1 MTLSPGITVLIPAYR
16 AQATIARALASVRAQ
31 TLQPEQILIIDDGS
45 PEPLSVETNQAG
57 STPLSLVRL
66 SHNLGSSGA
75 LNHGIA
81 QIETQWIAFLDAD
94 DSWHPEK
101 LALQMAY
108 AERHSDSVLI
118 ATGLRF
124 LNATGHS
131 AMDVATTALP
141 VPHDDRLA
149 SLMEDC
155 VIGKPTVL
163 VRTNVV
169 KSIGGFDTKLIVGE
183 DQHLWLR
190 IAAKHRVD
198 ILPDILTFA
207 HDTPGSL
214 TKRTDIAPDHLWRKV
229 IAPLLEQHQH
239 RFSPAQR
246 RKIVGARCQQAAIA
260 HMERDSLS
268 QAFDYLVR
276 SLLSG
281 YQPVQNIYYMLTPLK
296 RWIKRVL

>member
-31 TLQPEQILIIDDGS
+31 TLQPEHILIVDDGS
-45 PEPLSVETNQAG
+45 PESLMLEANQAG
-57 STPLSLVRL
+57 SIPLSLVRL
-66 SHNLGSSGA
+66 PQNLGSSGA

-81 QIETQWIAFLDAD
+81 HIQTQWIAFLDAD

-101 LALQMAY
+101 LARQMVFAQ
-108 AERHSDSVLI
+108 RQNDSVLI

-124 LNATGHS
+124 LDAAGQCVI
-131 AMDVATTALP
+131 DVATAALP
-141 VPHDDRLA
+141 EQQNDRLA

-155 VIGKPTVL
+155 VIGKPSVL
-163 VRTNVV
+163 VRTDVV
-169 KSIGGFDTKLIVGE
+169 KSIGGFDTKLSVGE

-198 ILPDILTFA
+198 IVRDILTFA

-229 IAPLLEQHQH
+229 IAPLLEEHQY

-260 HMERDSLS
+260 HMERGSLA
-268 QAFDYLVR
+268 QAFGYLSR
-276 SLLSG
+276 SLRCG
-281 YQPVQNIYYMLTPLK
+281 YQPLQNIYYMLTPLK
-296 RWIKRVL
+296 RWLKRL